1 MECCRFLILP
11 MPPLPLSRDTT
22 ENSLN
27 LLVYKWM
34 DGWMNSIL
42 GVIDEKIAYHPLITR
57 LLKTLNLSRV
67 SPLSRIL
74 VRIQFTRSWEP
85 ATGGCDQFNYTKLI
99 YVKQLPFPLSRMIAR
114 NR

>member
-1 MECCRFLILP
+1 